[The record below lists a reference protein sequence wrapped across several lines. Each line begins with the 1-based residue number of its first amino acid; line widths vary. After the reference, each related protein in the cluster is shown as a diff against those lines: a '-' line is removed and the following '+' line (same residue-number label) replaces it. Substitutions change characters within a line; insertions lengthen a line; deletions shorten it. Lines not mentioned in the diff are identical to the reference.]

1 MLITVSGPAGGGK
14 STLAA
19 ALAEALDYDHVSGG
33 DIFRSVANERGLSPV
48 ELNELAEEDAA
59 IDYDLD
65 RRQYELARDREDL
78 VLESRLAGW
87 LAGDAADIRV
97 WLTAPLSVRVERIAE
112 RESKPFETVR
122 METRR
127 RAESEARR
135 YRTYYDID
143 IDDLSIY
150 DLVLNTARWG
160 PDAATTVVRTAVES
174 YTNTGDE
181 GAMPVEGVRYEFRR
195 ADAE

>member
-19 ALAEALDYDHVSGG
+19 ALAEALDYEHVSGG
-33 DIFRSVANERGLSPV
+33 DIFRRVADERGLSPV
-48 ELNELAEEDAA
+48 ELNELAEEEAA

-65 RRQYELARDREDL
+65 RRQYELARGREDL

-97 WLTAPLSVRVERIAE
+97 WLTAPLSVRVDRIAD
-112 RESKPFETVR
+112 REDKPRSAVR
-122 METRR
+122 EETRR

-135 YRTYYDID
+135 YRSYYDID

-150 DLVLNTARWG
+150 DLVVNTARWG

-174 YTNTGDE
+174 YTDGGDE

>member
-19 ALAEALDYDHVSGG
+19 ALAEALGSEHVSGG
-33 DIFRSVANERGLSPV
+33 DIFRAVADERGLSPV
-48 ELNELAEEDAA
+48 ELNELAETEPA

-65 RRQYELARDREDL
+65 RRQYDLARSRDDL

-97 WLTAPLSVRVERIAE
+97 WLTAPLAVRVERIAG
-112 RESKPFETVR
+112 REEKSAAAVR
-122 METRR
+122 EETRR

-160 PDAATTVVRTAVES
+160 PDAATAVVRTAVES
-174 YTNTGDE
+174 YTDGGDE
-181 GAMPVEGVRYEFRR
+181 GAMPVEGVRYEFQR

>member
-1 MLITVSGPAGGGK
+1 MLVTVSGPAGGGK

-19 ALAEALDYDHVSGG
+19 ALAEALDNEHVSGG
-33 DIFRSVANERGLSPV
+33 DIFRSVADERGLSPV
-48 ELNELAEEDAA
+48 ELNKLAEEEAA

-65 RRQYELARDREDL
+65 RRQYELARGRDDL

-97 WLTAPLSVRVERIAE
+97 WLTAPLTVRLDRIAA
-112 RESKPFETVR
+112 REGKPRAAVR
-122 METRR
+122 DETRR

-135 YRTYYDID
+135 YYSYYDID

-150 DLVLNTARWG
+150 DLVVNTARWG

-174 YTNTGDE
+174 YTDAGDE

>member
-1 MLITVSGPAGGGK
+1 MLVTVSGPAGGGK

-19 ALAEALDYDHVSGG
+19 ALAEALGYDHVSGG
-33 DIFRSVANERGLSPV
+33 DIFRSVADERGLSPV
-48 ELNELAEEDAA
+48 ELNELAEEEPE

-97 WLTAPLSVRVERIAE
+97 WLTAPTAVRVARIAD
-112 RESKPFETVR
+112 RETKPTAVVR
-122 METRR
+122 EETRR
-127 RAESEARR
+127 RAESEAKR
-135 YRTYYDID
+135 YRSYYDID
-143 IDDLSIY
+143 IEDLSIY
-150 DLVLNTARWG
+150 DLVLNTARWA
-160 PDAATTVVRTAVES
+160 PEAETAIVRTAVEA
-174 YTNTGDE
+174 YTDAGDE

-195 ADAE
+195 AGAE

>member
-1 MLITVSGPAGGGK
+1 MLVTVSGPAGGGK

-19 ALAEALDYDHVSGG
+19 ALAEALDYEHVSGG
-33 DIFRSVANERGLSPV
+33 DIFRRVADERGLSPV
-48 ELNELAEEDAA
+48 ELNELAEEDSE

-65 RRQYELARDREDL
+65 RRQYELARDRDDL

-97 WLTAPLSVRVERIAE
+97 WLTAPFNVRVARIAD
-112 RESKPFETVR
+112 REDKMLETVR
-122 METRR
+122 AETRR
-127 RAESEARR
+127 RAESEAGR

-160 PDAATTVVRTAVES
+160 PDAATTVVRTAVEA
-174 YTNTGDE
+174 YTDAGDE
-181 GAMPVEGVRYEFRR
+181 GSMPVEGVRYEFRR

>member
-1 MLITVSGPAGGGK
+1 MIVTVSGPAGGGK

-19 ALAEALDYDHVSGG
+19 ALAEALDTDHVSGG
-33 DIFRSVANERGLSPV
+33 DIFRSVAEERGLTPV
-48 ELNELAEEDAA
+48 ELNELAESEPE

-65 RRQYELARDREDL
+65 RRQYELARDSESL

-97 WLTAPLSVRVERIAE
+97 WLTAPLEVRVARIAD
-112 RESKPFETVR
+112 REDKPHEVVR
-122 METRR
+122 EETRR
-127 RAESEARR
+127 RAESEATR
-135 YRTYYDID
+135 YRDYYDVE

-150 DLVLNTARWG
+150 DLVLNTARWA
-160 PDAATTVVRTAVES
+160 PEAEVAIVRTAVEA
-174 YTNTGDE
+174 YTDADDE
-181 GAMPVEGVRYEFRR
+181 GAMPVAGVRYEFRR

>member
-19 ALAEALDYDHVSGG
+19 ALAEALDYEHVSGG
-33 DIFRSVANERGLSPV
+33 DIFRSVADERGLSPV
-48 ELNELAEEDAA
+48 ELNELAEEEAE

-97 WLTAPLSVRVERIAE
+97 WLTAPLEVRVARIAE
-112 RESKPFETVR
+112 REDKSFETVR
-122 METRR
+122 TETRR
-127 RAESEARR
+127 RAESEAGR

-160 PDAATTVVRTAVES
+160 PDAATTVVRTAVEA
-174 YTNTGDE
+174 YTDAGDE
-181 GAMPVEGVRYEFRR
+181 GAMPVEDVRYEFRR
-195 ADAE
+195 AGAE

>member
-1 MLITVSGPAGGGK
+1 MLVTVSGPAGGGK

-19 ALAEALDYDHVSGG
+19 ALAEALGYDHVSGG
-33 DIFRSVANERGLSPV
+33 DIFRSVADERGLTPV
-48 ELNELAEEDAA
+48 ELNELAEEEAA
-59 IDYDLD
+59 IDHDLD

-97 WLTAPLSVRVERIAE
+97 WLTAPLDVRVARIAE
-112 RESKPFETVR
+112 REDKPFETVR
-122 METRR
+122 AETRR
-127 RAESEARR
+127 RAESEAGR
-135 YRTYYDID
+135 YHTYYDID

-160 PDAATTVVRTAVES
+160 PDAATTVVRTAVET
-174 YTNTGDE
+174 YTDAGDE

>member
-1 MLITVSGPAGGGK
+1 MLVTVSGPAGGGK

-19 ALAEALDYDHVSGG
+19 ALAEALDNEHVSGG
-33 DIFRSVANERGLSPV
+33 DIFRSVADERGLSPV
-48 ELNELAEEDAA
+48 ELNKLAEEEAA

-65 RRQYELARDREDL
+65 RRQYELARGRDDL

-97 WLTAPLSVRVERIAE
+97 WLTAPLTVRLDRIAA
-112 RESKPFETVR
+112 REGKPRATVR
-122 METRR
+122 DETRR

-135 YRTYYDID
+135 YHSYYDID

-150 DLVLNTARWG
+150 DLVVNTARWG

-174 YTNTGDE
+174 YTDAGDE

>member
-19 ALAEALDYDHVSGG
+19 ALAEALGSEHVSGG
-33 DIFRSVANERGLSPV
+33 DIFRAVADERGLSPV
-48 ELNELAEEDAA
+48 ELNELAETEPA

-65 RRQYELARDREDL
+65 RRQYDLARRRDDL

-97 WLTAPLSVRVERIAE
+97 WLTAPLAVRVERIAA
-112 RESKPFETVR
+112 REDKPAAAVR
-122 METRR
+122 EETRR
-127 RAESEARR
+127 RTESEAKR

-150 DLVLNTARWG
+150 DIVVNTARWG
-160 PDAATTVVRTAVES
+160 PDAATEVVRTAVES
-174 YTNTGDE
+174 YTDGSDE
-181 GAMPVEGVRYEFRR
+181 GAMPVEGVCHEFRR

>member
-19 ALAEALDYDHVSGG
+19 ALAEAIDYDHVSGG
-33 DIFRSVANERGLSPV
+33 DIFRRVADERGLSPV
-48 ELNELAEEDAA
+48 ELNERAEEEAA

-97 WLTAPLSVRVERIAE
+97 WLTAPLSVRVARIAE
-112 RESKPFETVR
+112 RESKSVETVR
-122 METRR
+122 TETRR

-135 YRTYYDID
+135 YRSYYDID

-160 PDAATTVVRTAVES
+160 PDAAATVVRTAVEA
-174 YTNTGDE
+174 YTDAGDE